1 VSDAKELLAQALKV
15 SADEIG
21 DDAAIGVTERWD
33 SLAHMQVI
41 LALEAILGNTLATDE
56 LVAIAS
62 LQDLQAILDRGA

>member
-1 VSDAKELLAQALKV
+1 MSDAKELLAQALKV

>member
-1 VSDAKELLAQALKV
+1 VSDAKQLLAQALKV

>member
-1 VSDAKELLAQALKV
+1 MSDAKQLLAQALKV